1 MPSVESVLIVD
12 FFRRGWMGIL
22 AAVLVMIALP
32 VTVLSGIWRIV
43 GFPPASDA
51 VVAMHVVFTL
61 MTGFLAACAVFV
73 TEGSLARFY
82 TRPISIR
89 RLVAWQMLL
98 GVVTI
103 AAMYLASA
111 TIINLG
117 GYAWPLWGPALFLA
131 TAFACSQAAIWTL
144 EGSSVGQLLG
154 CLGTLIP
161 FVTWFRRQYGELHSG
176 ATLEMWNGPSAV
188 QILLLGAIICAAYG
202 VTVAGVNRTRRGD
215 MLNFSR
221 LLAWWEARLA
231 RRHTPPAP
239 FVSPLAAQ
247 FWSDWRQKFAA
258 APAVIM
264 GGFAV
269 SILGA
274 RMTGYQTTVD
284 MLDLMFVLPLVLQAT
299 LLPVLF
305 GLVIGSS
312 AARNRVTGMSQ
323 NLATRPVPDA
333 VLATSLLRT
342 GALSMFLSWG
352 VWIGGLLVA
361 AGVAFLTGD
370 KEATDKAT
378 FLFPLWQNAMVVAWI
393 LVISWA
399 LVGCMASLVAIGR
412 PWIWISVISTI
423 CILALACVW
432 GVLWSSR
439 HGTDALTVV
448 FTLGIPFLLLL
459 LAGSLFVVA
468 RRKRL
473 IGEVVTWLSII
484 GWLGALAAL
493 IVALH
498 IPPQSWLFG
507 IAIMIYFGGFL
518 AIPFMP
524 LAGMPL
530 AIHYNR
536 HR

>member
-1 MPSVESVLIVD
+1 MRSIESVLIVD

-22 AAVLVMIALP
+22 AAELAMIALP
-32 VTVLSGIWRIV
+32 VVVFSGIWRV
-43 GFPPASDA
+43 VVLAPDSDPA
-51 VVAMHVVFTL
+51 VALHVVFTL
-61 MTGFLAACAVFV
+61 MTGFLAACAVYV
-73 TEGSLARFY
+73 AEGSLARFY
-82 TRPISIR
+82 IRPISTR
-89 RLVAWQMLL
+89 RLVAWQMLV

-103 AAMYLASA
+103 AVMYLASA
-111 TIINLG
+111 TMINLG
-117 GYAWPLWGPALFLA
+117 GYGWPLWGPALFLA

-161 FVTWFRRQYGELHSG
+161 LVTWFRLQYGDLHAG
-176 ATLEMWNGPSAV
+176 ATLEMWDGPSAV
-188 QILLLGAIICAAYG
+188 QILLLGVIMCAAYG

-221 LLAWWEARLA
+221 LLAWWEARLS
-231 RRHTPPAP
+231 RRHTPPAL
-239 FVSPLAAQ
+239 FASPLAAQ
-247 FWSDWRQKFAA
+247 SWCDWRQKFGA

-264 GGFAV
+264 GGFVVA
-269 SILGA
+269 ILGA
-274 RMTGYQTTVD
+274 RMTGYQFTVD
-284 MLDLMFVLPLVLQAT
+284 MLELMFFLPLVVQAS
-299 LLPVLF
+299 LLPLLF

-312 AARNRVTGMSQ
+312 AARNRVTGMSH

-342 GALSMFLSWG
+342 AALSMFLSWG
-352 VWIGGLLVA
+352 VWVGGLLA
-361 AGVAFLTGD
+361 AVGVAFLTGD
-370 KEATDKAT
+370 REAIDKAT

-393 LVISWA
+393 LVVSWA

-412 PWIWISVISTI
+412 PWVWISVISTI
-423 CILALACVW
+423 CILTLACVG
-432 GVLWSSR
+432 GVFWSAR
-439 HGTDALTVV
+439 HGTEALTVV
-448 FTLGIPFLLLL
+448 CVLGIPFLFLL
-459 LAGSLFVVA
+459 LAVSLFVAA

-473 IGEVVTWLSII
+473 IGEVVTWLSIV
-484 GWLGALAAL
+484 GWLTALAAL
-493 IVALH
+493 IVALQ
-498 IPPQSWLFG
+498 IPPQSWLVG
-507 IAIMIYFGGFL
+507 IAATIYFGGFL

>member
-1 MPSVESVLIVD
+1 MRSVESVLIVD

-22 AAVLVMIALP
+22 AAVLAMIALP
-32 VTVLSGIWRIV
+32 VAVFSGIWRV
-43 GFPPASDA
+43 AGVAPATDA
-51 VVAMHVVFTL
+51 AVALHVVFTL
-61 MTGFLAACAVFV
+61 MTGFLAACAVHLA
-73 TEGSLARFY
+73 EGSLARFY
-82 TRPISIR
+82 IRPISTT

-144 EGSSVGQLLG
+144 EGSSMGQLLG

-161 FVTWFRRQYGELHSG
+161 FVTWFRRQYGELHAG
-176 ATLEMWNGPSAV
+176 ATLEMWNGPSPV
-188 QILLLGAIICAAYG
+188 QILLLALIMCAAYG

-239 FVSPLAAQ
+239 FASPLAAQ

-264 GGFAV
+264 GGLAV

-284 MLDLMFVLPLVLQAT
+284 MLDLMFVLPMVLQAT

-305 GLVIGSS
+305 GMMIGSS

-323 NLATRPVPDA
+323 NLATRPVQDA

-342 GALSMFLSWG
+342 AALSMFLSWG
-352 VWIGGLLVA
+352 VWVGGLLVA

-370 KEATDKAT
+370 REAIDKAT
-378 FLFPLWQNAMVVAWI
+378 FLFPLWQNAMVIAWI

-412 PWIWISVISTI
+412 PWVWISVISTI
-423 CILALACVW
+423 CILTLACVW
-432 GVLWSSR
+432 GVFWSAR
-439 HGTDALTVV
+439 DGIEALTVV
-448 FTLGIPFLLLL
+448 CMLGIPFLFLV
-459 LAGSLFVVA
+459 LALSLFVVA

-493 IVALH
+493 IVALQ
-498 IPPQSWLFG
+498 IPSQSWLFG
-507 IAIMIYFGGFL
+507 IAAMIYFGGFL

-530 AIHYNR
+530 AIYYNR